1 MKETV
6 DFYQKTRRVNMELSF
21 ENKVVVITGGSDG
34 IGLAT
39 AKLFAESGAKI
50 AICGRSPEKLK
61 LAENELR
68 KISANV
74 FTQSCDV
81 TVPEQLFEFADQA
94 EQALG
99 TIDVWIS
106 NAGNMPCAFL
116 KDMDVEQWD
125 AIINSN
131 LRPVF
136 LGGKIAYEKMRKK
149 GGILINAASFAA
161 RMPSVGFSAYAA
173 AKAGVVSL
181 TQSFASEL
189 APYGIRVLGY
199 APGFTVTNLNRK
211 QAEMGD
217 VLSPISMH
225 RLGAPEDIAK
235 VIYFMA
241 SDLSGYISGTCI
253 EISGGKFSTQ
263 NPALAWDMKE

>member
-1 MKETV
+1 
-6 DFYQKTRRVNMELSF
+6 MELSF

-39 AKLFAESGAKI
+39 ARLFAQNGAKV
-50 AICGRSPEKLK
+50 AICGRTAEKLETAA
-61 LAENELR
+61 AEL
-68 KISANV
+68 
-74 FTQSCDV
+74 QSMTPDLYSQVCDV
-81 TVPEQLFEFADQA
+81 TVPEQLFRFADNA

-125 AIINSN
+125 AVINSN

-149 GGILINAASFAA
+149 GGVLINAASFAA
-161 RMPSVGFSAYAA
+161 KMPSVGFSAYAA

-181 TQSFASEL
+181 TQSYASEL

-225 RLGAPEDIAK
+225 RLGAPEDIAR
-235 VIYFMA
+235 VIFFMA

-253 EISGGKFSTQ
+253 EISGGKYTTQ
-263 NPALAWDMKE
+263 NPNTAWEYAT